1 MTMHLL
7 SLVLYFAGVGVVAAS
22 SVAAL
27 VLPHTLDRL
36 HTVTPATSLGAPL
49 LGLGIAV
56 DQGWNLTTAQV
67 LLICALVALT
77 GPVVASATG
86 RLAAQRYGAV
96 PRESPK

>member
-1 MTMHLL
+1 VTVHVLA
-7 SLVLYFAGVGVVAAS
+7 LVLYFAGIAVVAAS

-27 VLPHTLDRL
+27 LLPHTLDRL

-49 LGLGIAV
+49 IGLGIAV

-67 LLICALVALT
+67 LFICALVALT
-77 GPVVASATG
+77 GPMVASATG

-96 PRESPK
+96 RRESPQ